1 MQIYNI
7 RFTNRLFLAPLS
19 GYTNYPMRVLCR
31 RYGAELAYTEM
42 LSATGLIRND
52 RNTRMLLERPEG
64 DRPLIAQIFGSDP
77 NEMANAARI
86 LENKGFDG
94 IDINMGCP
102 VRKVVLKGAG
112 AALMKDPETA
122 ERIVGEVCKTIRIPV
137 SVKMRSG
144 WNSDCLNA
152 DELALKLVDIGAS
165 AVILHPRTRSDMY
178 RNTPV
183 WHMFEKLKAILDVPV
198 IASGDIKQSEDIMR
212 LKSIGADAF
221 MIGRAAIGR
230 PWIFSELSGNSPPGL
245 DEKCEVIIEHL
256 DMLCSYL
263 GQHKAT
269 RYMRKFISQ
278 YVKGMEGA
286 AAFRQKACMMDDNAE
301 LAGLI
306 KEFFRG

>member
-1 MQIYNI
+1 M
-7 RFTNRLFLAPLS
+7 S

-52 RNTRMLLERPEG
+52 RNTRMLLERPAD

-77 NEMANAARI
+77 DEMAHASRI
-86 LENKGFDG
+86 LESRGFDG

-112 AALMKDPETA
+112 AALMKTPVAA
-122 ERIVGEVCKTIRIPV
+122 ERIVSEICKAVKIPV

-144 WNSDCLNA
+144 WDSDFLNA
-152 DELALKLVDIGAS
+152 DELASRLVDIGAS
-165 AVILHPRTRSDMY
+165 AVIIHPRTRSDMY
-178 RNTPV
+178 KNTPS
-183 WHMFEKLKAILDVPV
+183 WQMLEKLKSALNIPV
-198 IASGDIKQSEDIMR
+198 IASGDIKRGEDIMR

-230 PWIFSELSGNSPPGL
+230 PWIFSELSGNAPPAL
-245 DEKCEVIIEHL
+245 DEKCSVIIEHL
-256 DMLCSYL
+256 EMLCSYF
-263 GQHKAT
+263 GQNKAT

-278 YVKGMEGA
+278 YVKGMDGA
-286 AAFRQKACMMDDNAE
+286 AAFRQKACMMDDNVE

-306 KEFFRG
+306 REFFRG

>member
-7 RFTNRLFLAPLS
+7 MFKNGFFLAPLS
-19 GYTNYPMRVLCR
+19 GYTNYPMRILSR

-42 LSATGLIRND
+42 LSSTGIIRND
-52 RNTRMLLERPEG
+52 RNTRLLLERPGG

-77 NEMANAARI
+77 DEMTCAARI
-86 LENKGFDG
+86 LENRGFDG

-112 AALMKDPETA
+112 AALMKAPVAA
-122 ERIVGEVCKTIRIPV
+122 ERIVSEICNAVKIPV

-144 WNSDCLNA
+144 WDSDCLNA
-152 DELALKLVDIGAS
+152 DELALKLVGAGAS

-178 RNTPV
+178 RNTPS
-183 WHMFEKLKAILDVPV
+183 WHMLAKLKAVLDVPV
-198 IASGDIKQSEDIMR
+198 VASGDIKQSEDIMR

-230 PWIFSELSGNSPPGL
+230 PWIFSELSGNAPPGP
-245 DEKCEVIIEHL
+245 DEKCGVIIEHL

-263 GQHKAT
+263 GQNKAT

-286 AAFRQKACMMDDNAE
+286 AAFRQKACMLDDNVE
-301 LAGLI
+301 LAGLV

>member
-7 RFTNRLFLAPLS
+7 DFTNRLFLAPLS
-19 GYTNYPMRVLCR
+19 GYTNYPMRMLCR

-42 LSATGLIRND
+42 LSSTGIIRND
-52 RNTRMLLERPEG
+52 RNTRMLLERSDN

-77 NEMANAARI
+77 DEMAHAARI

-112 AALMKDPETA
+112 AALMKTSETA
-122 ERIVGEVCKTIRIPV
+122 ERIVGEICKAVKIPV

-144 WNSDCLNA
+144 WDSDCLNA
-152 DELALKLVDIGAS
+152 DVLASKLVDKGAS

-178 RNTPV
+178 RNTPS
-183 WHMFEKLKAILDVPV
+183 WQMFEKLKKILNVPV
-198 IASGDIKQSEDIMR
+198 IASGDIKQVEDISR

-230 PWIFSELSGNSPPGL
+230 PWIFSELSGNAPPGL
-245 DEKCEVIIEHL
+245 DEKCGVIIEHL

-263 GQHKAT
+263 GQNKAT

-286 AAFRQKACMMDDNAE
+286 AAFRQKACMLDDNAE
-301 LAGLI
+301 LAGLV